1 MNFLSPTTL
10 GERALLVT
18 AAAVSMLV
26 ACGGGSDSTVAQAPA
41 TPPAQTPPATPPAT
55 PPVEAKPGVQIAF
68 MPDIHF
74 HDVYATFK
82 DGSFPGV
89 FNPKTGFRPP
99 SV

>member
-10 GERALLVT
+10 GGRALLVT